1 MYACAC
7 VFLLEINGFV
17 KREKERGK
25 ERERESLKTASF
37 LLPVQDHIPHGLL
50 AAVTRHTGG
59 KPVAGVIWAENAML

>member
-1 MYACAC
+1 MCMC
-7 VFLLEINGFV
+7 IFIGNKWFCKKR
-17 KREKERGK
+17 KREGK
-25 ERERESLKTASF
+25 RERERESLKTASF